1 MVKLISFVLGSL
13 ALSVGALIWYTS
25 QGSVAAAMTLGGLIA
40 LVLVTVGFGMS
51 QLSEWLNQRRNQQN
65 FVANAQENMA
75 IMANTQKV
83 LNSQNQQLLRQA
95 REVAKLPSGEDEVFD
110 ATDYVDL
117 DNLEIEGL

>member
-110 ATDYVDL
+110 VTDYVDL